1 MYHIVFQKSGL
12 LPRERLL
19 TEGPDK
25 LSHQELLS
33 ILLRTGNK
41 NKTVYEIAQD
51 LLGSLKSLKELAS
64 MSLQELQEVP
74 GIGKVKAIELLAA
87 MELGKRIQTSQ
98 VIETEQIMSSQKL
111 AKMMQQKIGHEKQE
125 HLLALYLNTQ
135 NQIIHQQVIFIGTVN
150 RSIAEPREI
159 LHYAIKHMAT
169 SLILVHNHPSG
180 IIHPSK
186 NDDGVTQQ
194 MIEACNCLGIVFLDH
209 LIVSTDDYYSYRE
222 ETDLLV

>member
-1 MYHIVFQKSGL
+1 MYHIVFQESGL

-41 NKTVYEIAQD
+41 NKPVYEIAQD
-51 LLGSLKSLKELAS
+51 LLGSLKSLKELAC
-64 MSLQELQEVP
+64 MSFQELQEVP

-87 MELGKRIQTSQ
+87 IELGKRIQTSE